1 MAIVLLSVPLS
12 LPGSWCI
19 CHNMIMTSLFNH
31 ILVIMS
37 ALLCAGTESQEMK
50 SESGTVTDSAVAQ
63 TTPTA
68 AEARC
73 CTDPDC
79 KCPAYFLSPL
89 AIGTSPDSGIEFDRW
104 TSAPGE

>member
-1 MAIVLLSVPLS
+1 MEFV
-12 LPGSWCI
+12 C
-19 CHNMIMTSLFNH
+19 LFV
-31 ILVIMS
+31 LVIMH
-37 ALLCAGTESQEMK
+37 ATLVAGTGSQEMT

-63 TTPTA
+63 TTSTA

-79 KCPAYFLSPL
+79 NCPAYFLSPL